1 MAPPENRDSLLARAE
16 DDLRAAEI
24 LRREDDEMTMIICFH
39 LQQYV
44 EKTIKAKLDEIGIK
58 YPPKHNISTLLT
70 LFPEGNLATKLFDE
84 SSALSDYATSARYDS
99 VVPTIEQMEY
109 AFNQAK
115 RIVEAVEDFVNST
128 KADD

>member
-44 EKTIKAKLDEIGIK
+44 EKTIK
-58 YPPKHNISTLLT
+58 
-70 LFPEGNLATKLFDE
+70 
-84 SSALSDYATSARYDS
+84 
-99 VVPTIEQMEY
+99 
-109 AFNQAK
+109 
-115 RIVEAVEDFVNST
+115 
-128 KADD
+128 